1 MARWPAA
8 TLRAGSEL
16 VVHPRGCVY
25 SAKEVP
31 NEWEVGSDR
40 WHGATSQKVLRG
52 RRLSRRLSLKSSD
65 MVGACP
71 DVLNTHRCA

>member
-40 WHGATSQKVLRG
+40 WHGATSQ
-52 RRLSRRLSLKSSD
+52 RLSRRLSLKSSD
-65 MVGACP
+65 TAGACP
-71 DVLNTHRCA
+71 DVLNTHRRA

>member
-1 MARWPAA
+1 MSLVFTGGQLQAPLGEPCCDEDEQYHRWHTGPAA

-40 WHGATSQKVLRG
+40 WHGATSQKV
-52 RRLSRRLSLKSSD
+52 
-65 MVGACP
+65 
-71 DVLNTHRCA
+71 